1 MRISSITLALLLVVN
16 SVVLAETT
24 TQYTVDGTQS
34 EIATLYLVKDEVN
47 DDATVEF
54 PNAEVLS
61 ASYTVSGG
69 ADDDGNYPED
79 VSITISGNTWKY
91 SGEGYGALGYQ
102 NVFSNGTASSAAIFE
117 DESGGE
123 TTVEMYIPVNATITD
138 AEVTLEGMTKGT
150 GDLGDYKLVSEN
162 TNEGSHSLSPS
173 VLKDGNDRYVVWAD
187 NGDLED
193 KDAYYSILFNSGG
206 SSSWDSDPVRLTPQD
221 SLYTYDDAL
230 IVGDSDFLL
239 VGWLYSGTLQSTY
252 STDGGNT
259 WSTVEDFDYDYYIY
273 YYDFVLSDSGDFH
286 LVWSSYTSDGSESDY
301 RVFYSKSQDN
311 GETWSSETEVS
322 DSSITNTNMY
332 PKLDVDGEDI
342 FVTWVGAT
350 SSSAVPLFALS
361 DDSGS
366 TFGTPNQMSSSGNA
380 GYVDVSSDAS
390 NNVVVSWTE
399 REESGSYSVK
409 ARSSSNSGS
418 TFNTEITVTG
428 TDDITVDLNLHSG
441 NDGSGNYYI
450 TWTRQD
456 SSDYYDVMVARS
468 ANSGTTWNSGVEV
481 DGFDDESQRVYSTI
495 SVDGDGLLIT
505 WIDLYDGDGTS
516 SDPDIYSSK
525 STNDGSSW
533 SNPVEVGSDQYYEGD
548 SSAVALSYSGDNI
561 YAIYVDSG
569 DADPDGDTNGN
580 DAMNDDGDIFFRRS
594 SDDGDS
600 WSDALVISN
609 GVNDGRSYETFDYS
623 SYYYSYYA
631 PAIAS
636 YGNYVYVLWS
646 DYSFDEAKYEIK
658 FSSSSNSGTTWT
670 DPVVLSS
677 SDENTNSYAPAIVAD
692 GNDVYVAWQS
702 VSSSGVFTYN
712 IDTRISDD
720 NGDTWGDFSKVTNDD
735 GTNYIPEVAYDNDRF
750 HVTWHAYAKDGSS
763 DSDYT
768 IEYAYTDD
776 SGDSWER
783 ITLRDGEGSGDFCWF
798 PDIAI
803 DGNNVYIVWQDDGDY
818 DGDGGYDFDVVAIYS
833 EDAGDTWNDPVLIVD
848 SDSQFS
854 NAYTLP
860 AIVSK
865 DNLVYVSYQEYDGS
879 QYEHRFL
886 LSQDYSETWSE
897 TYPVNEGHA
906 VNYAKMDMAIDEKT
920 YFAYY
925 DDADLFSEDNIDYD
939 IILRTTVD
947 EGYPT
952 NPTINLDGGGKDWE
966 WGGEF
971 NSDNSPIV
979 WGPNGENG
987 ALKSFKTALEDGISY
1002 AVDNEETYVD
1012 EYGVEMA
1019 TLIFTVT
1026 SDSDGR
1032 VGLSNLKIEYDL
1044 ELTVQS
1050 NHLKERLNTLVD
1062 TGSNKA
1068 TVSTKFSVLSSTNGK
1083 VILSNLEI
1091 ITAEAD
1097 LQITQM
1103 EFSDSNPKEGSSVV
1117 ITAYVKNSG
1126 QGEASADLTF
1136 WYDSDTEIGR
1146 SSVSGVDS
1154 GETKS
1159 VSITWYDLPA
1169 GSHEVTVSIVD
1180 SVPADSSQ
1188 GDEDTKSLTI
1198 NIQEASPIII
1208 SSFEFDEIPVEN
1220 EDVDWTLIIENEG
1233 DKYGN
1238 IIVYIYEN
1246 EDDEDNLVYASPLTR
1261 IDPGVERKIKSVEE
1275 DDIDPW
1281 TADKNVNIFF
1291 IKVVDTDTDE
1301 IINGDGNGEEKDIN
1315 IQKLPSFT
1323 VEKVEWLDSPEG
1335 NVITSFSDG
1344 TVAYAKIY
1352 LKNEGTFDVRASVEI
1367 SLTKSGKRLTP
1378 SPNSFASVS
1387 FLGETETILML
1398 DGEYPRVEFSSGGEP
1413 GFTGTWTL
1421 EIEIYDIFAI
1431 NSVEEIWDS
1440 EELLFTNT
1448 DTKVLIAQPP
1458 NLALSQFS
1466 TNDQN
1471 INEGQAVVFTI
1482 VVTNDGEAEAS
1493 GSILIKQGSSTV
1505 GEFNFTVGGY
1515 TTVKLTYEYS
1525 VPGEYDGILNLKAQI
1540 DSNSVFPP
1548 GGPSDTID
1556 DDFLSLTLDVTGTA
1570 NIESAESSSSSGS
1583 LLVPVAALFVLLV
1596 GFGGVYFIYNR
1607 SQTGLEDSDAFGMPE
1622 QAPDTPTVPPP
1633 PAAAP
1638 PQPTVPPPAAAPPQ
1652 PAAPPPAEAPPQPAA
1667 PPPAETPPQAPAAV
1681 PPQSIL
1687 TVTVPPGVQPGQQIQ
1702 IKAPDGRV
1710 IAVNI
1715 PAGMAPGS
1723 QFQVK
1728 V

>member
-1 MRISSITLALLLVVN
+1 MNMRISSITLALLLVVN

-24 TQYTVDGTQS
+24 TQFTVDGNQS
-34 EIATLYLVKDEVN
+34 DIATLYLEKDVVN
-47 DDATVEF
+47 DDAIIEF

-61 ASYTVSGG
+61 ASYKVSGG
-69 ADDDGNYPED
+69 ADDEGNYPED

-102 NVFSNGTASSAAIFE
+102 NTFSNGTSSSAAIFE

-193 KDAYYSILFNSGG
+193 KDSYYSILFNSGG

-259 WSTVEDFDYDYYIY
+259 WSTIEDFDYDYYIY
-273 YYDFVLSDSGDFH
+273 YYDFVISNDGDFH
-286 LVWSSYTSDGSESDY
+286 LVWSSYTSDGTESDY
-301 RVFYSKSQDN
+301 RVFYSTSQDN
-311 GETWSSETEVS
+311 GETWSSEIEVS

-332 PKLDVDGEDI
+332 PMISSSEGSDI
-342 FVTWVGAT
+342 FVTWIGAT
-350 SSSAVPLFALS
+350 SSNAIPLFASS
-361 DDSGS
+361 DDGGS

-380 GYVDVSSDAS
+380 GYVDVSSDS
-390 NNVVVSWTE
+390 SDNVVVSWTE
-399 REESGSYSVK
+399 RGDESGSYSVK

-481 DGFDDESQRVYSTI
+481 DGFDEESQRVFSTI
-495 SVDGDGLLIT
+495 SIDDDGLLVT
-505 WIDLYDGDGTS
+505 WIDLYDGDGAS

-580 DAMNDDGDIFFRRS
+580 DAMNNDGDIFFRRS

-623 SYYYSYYA
+623 SYYYAYYA

-658 FSSSSNSGTTWT
+658 FSSSSNTGTTWT
-670 DPVVLSS
+670 DPVVISS
-677 SDENTNSYAPAIVAD
+677 SDESTNSYAPAIVAD

-712 IDTRISDD
+712 IETRISDD
-720 NGDTWGDFSKVTNDD
+720 NGDTWGDFSKVTNND
-735 GTNYIPEVAYDNDRF
+735 GTNYIPEVAYDNNRF

-768 IEYAYTDD
+768 VEYAYTEDL
-776 SGDSWER
+776 GVSWER
-783 ITLRDGEGSGDFCWF
+783 VTLRDGEGSGDFCWF

-803 DGNNVYIVWQDDGDY
+803 YENNIYIVWQDDGDY

-848 SDSQFS
+848 SDSTFS
-854 NAYTLP
+854 NGYTLP
-860 AIVSK
+860 AVVSK
-865 DNLVYVSYQEYDGS
+865 DNLVYISYQEYDGS

-886 LSQDYSETWSE
+886 LSQDYGETWSD
-897 TYPVNEGHA
+897 TFPINEGHV
-906 VNYAKMDMAIDEKT
+906 VNYAKMDMAIDEKA

-925 DDADLFSEDNIDYD
+925 DNADLFSEDNIDYD

-979 WGPNGENG
+979 WGPNGQNG

-1050 NHLKERLNTLVD
+1050 NNLIERLNTLVD
-1062 TGSNKA
+1062 PGSNEE
-1068 TVSTKFSVLSSTNGK
+1068 TVTTKFSVSSSTNGK

-1091 ITAEAD
+1091 VTAEAD
-1097 LQITQM
+1097 LEITNM
-1103 EFSDSNPKEGSSVV
+1103 EFSDSSPKEGSSVV

-1126 QGEASADLTF
+1126 QGEASVDLTF
-1136 WYDSDTEIGR
+1136 WYDSDIEIGR
-1146 SSVSGVDS
+1146 SAVSGVDS

-1188 GDEDTKSLTI
+1188 GSEDTASQTI
-1198 NIQEASPIII
+1198 NIQDASPIIT
-1208 SSFEFDEIPVEN
+1208 SSFEFDQIPVEN
-1220 EDVDWTLIIENEG
+1220 TDVDWTLEIENEG

-1238 IIVYIYEN
+1238 LIIYIYEN
-1246 EDDEDNLVYASPLTR
+1246 EEDEDNLIYQSPNTR
-1261 IDPGVERKIKSVEE
+1261 IDPGVTREFTQT
-1275 DDIDPW
+1275 W
-1281 TADKNVNIFF
+1281 TANKNVDQFF
-1291 IKVVDTDTDE
+1291 LKVVDTDTEE
-1301 IINGDGNGEEKDIN
+1301 IVNGDGDGEELDVN
-1315 IQKLPSFT
+1315 IQKLPFFT
-1323 VEKVEWLDSPEG
+1323 IQNVEWLDGPDG

-1352 LKNEGTFDVRASVEI
+1352 IKNEGTFDVTGTVDI
-1367 SLTKSGKRLTP
+1367 SLTKTGKKLVP
-1378 SPNSFASVS
+1378 SPNYGANILFP
-1387 FLGETETILML
+1387 GESETILMIN
-1398 DGEYPRVEFSSGGEP
+1398 GEYPRVEFNSGGEP
-1413 GFTGTWTL
+1413 GFTGAWTL
-1421 EIEIYDIFAI
+1421 EIEIIDIFAE
-1431 NSVEEIWDS
+1431 NPNEQIWDS
-1440 EELLFTNT
+1440 EELTFTNT
-1448 DTKVLIAQPP
+1448 DSKVLIAQPP

-1493 GSILIKQGSSTV
+1493 GRILIKQGST
-1505 GEFNFTVGGY
+1505 TLGGVDFIVEGY
-1515 TTVKLTYEYS
+1515 NTAQVTYEYS
-1525 VPGEYDGILNLKAQI
+1525 VPGEYDGELNLKAQI
-1540 DSNSVFPP
+1540 DSNSVYPP
-1548 GGPSDTID
+1548 GGPSDTVE
-1556 DDFLSLTLDVTGTA
+1556 DDFLSLTLDVKGTV
-1570 NIESAESSSSSGS
+1570 NVKPVESSSGS
-1583 LLVPVAALFVLLV
+1583 GSMLVPAAAILVLLT
-1596 GFGGVYFIYNR
+1596 GFGGVYFMYKR
-1607 SQTGLEDSDAFGMPE
+1607 SQTGSEESDAFGMPE
-1622 QAPDTPTVPPP
+1622 QTPDM

-1638 PQPTVPPPAAAPPQ
+1638 PQPV
-1652 PAAPPPAEAPPQPAA
+1652 APPPAEAPPQPVA
-1667 PPPAETPPQAPAAV
+1667 PPPAEAPPQPVAPPPAEAPSQPPAAV
-1681 PPQSIL
+1681 PPQSVL
-1687 TVTVPPGVQPGQQIQ
+1687 TVTVPAGAQPGQQIQ
-1702 IKAPDGRV
+1702 IKAPDGRI

-1715 PAGMAPGS
+1715 PAGMQPGS